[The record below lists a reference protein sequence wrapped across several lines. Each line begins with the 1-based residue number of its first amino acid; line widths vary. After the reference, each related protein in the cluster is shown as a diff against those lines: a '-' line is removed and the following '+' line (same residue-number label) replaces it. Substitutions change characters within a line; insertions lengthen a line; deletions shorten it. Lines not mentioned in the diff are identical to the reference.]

1 MGVGSGY
8 RRGHNG
14 RMRWLRHTLG
24 QVLRNRV
31 AGPEAD
37 AKAQRIWGTPGPRWH
52 HPDDV
57 IWHVNGDGA
66 MYTGGLRSLLL
77 QALHPAAMAGVAGHS
92 GYKSDPWGR
101 LQRTSAFI
109 AMTTYGPIDAADEL
123 IQRVRAIHERVRGK
137 TDRGEP
143 YRASDPHLLAWVHIA
158 ETESFLTCFQ
168 RFGDRRLTQAEAD
181 EYVASAALV
190 GEKLGAIDLPRT
202 EAELRQALEDFRPEL
217 RASDAAVETAR
228 FLLVHPPIPKLAM
241 PGYWLLAAGAI
252 ATLPRWARAELGL
265 AWPRAFDPLLRGL
278 GWLGTAT
285 IRWALGAPQLADA
298 SRAAAARSAV
308 T

>member
-1 MGVGSGY
+1 M
-8 RRGHNG
+8 
-14 RMRWLRHTLG
+14 RHTLG

-77 QALHPAAMAGVAGHS
+77 QSLHPAAMAGVAGHS

-101 LQRTSAFI
+101 LQRTSEFI
-109 AMTTYGPIDAADEL
+109 AMTTYGPIDAAED
-123 IQRVRAIHERVRGK
+123 IIARIRAIHERVRGK

-158 ETESFLTCFQ
+158 ETESFLTCF
-168 RFGDRRLTQAEAD
+168 RHFGDRRLTQEQAD

-190 GEKLGAIDLPRT
+190 GEKLGGIDLPRT
-202 EAELRQALEDFRPEL
+202 EAALHAALEAYRPEL
-217 RASDAAVETAR
+217 RASDAAREAAQ
-228 FLLVHPPIPKLAM
+228 FLLREPPIPKLAL
-241 PGYWLLAAGAI
+241 PGYWMLAAGAI

-265 AWPRAFDPLLRGL
+265 DWPRFLDPVLRGI
-278 GWLGTAT
+278 GAFGTAVV
-285 IRWALGAPQLADA
+285 RWALGAPELADA
-298 SRAAAARSAV
+298 SRAAAARNV
-308 T
+308 V